1 MDYSKKINEVNKK
14 YNILWILVAIIIGFT
29 LAYLLNYKS
38 VKTGHKLQELILLTK
53 GNCYHIHH
61 FMVLSIIILAML
73 FGKYLNNDK
82 ALFIIIALLVGISL
96 EDGLFKDWNV
106 IKNNCH
112 KKQLIKF
119 IKNTTDVY
127 KKYN

>member
-1 MDYSKKINEVNKK
+1 MLLNYKDMEYLNNR
-14 YNILWILVAIIIGFT
+14 YNILWVLCAIIAGFT
-29 LAYLLNYKS
+29 VLYFLNYKS
-38 VKTGHKLQELILLTK
+38 VHSGYKLQELILLTG

-61 FMVLSIIILAML
+61 FMVLGIITLAML

-82 ALFIIIALLVGISL
+82 VLFIIIGLLVGMSV

-119 IKNTTDVY
+119 INKTTDVS
-127 KKYN
+127 NL